1 MNRPRLPFVKQYF
14 IDLSNQGNKEAE
26 ELMIEYTDIIETQ
39 GEFLAGRFIIEV
51 YIETQKTLEESFN
64 ARTVWTGSKCRW

>member
-64 ARTVWTGSKCRW
+64 ARTV

>member
-39 GEFLAGRFIIEV
+39 GEFLAGRFLIEV

-64 ARTVWTGSKCRW
+64 ARTVWTGNKYRW

>member
-1 MNRPRLPFVKQYF
+1 MNRPRLPFVQSYF
-14 IDLSNQGNKEAE
+14 QSLQNRGVEIAE
-26 ELMIEYTDIIETQ
+26 EVLVEYNELVETE

-64 ARTVWTGSKCRW
+64 ARTV

>member
-14 IDLSNQGNKEAE
+14 IDLANQGNKEADKLINEYE
-26 ELMIEYTDIIETQ
+26 EIIKTN

-51 YIETQKTLEESFN
+51 YIETQKTLGENYNVS
-64 ARTVWTGSKCRW
+64 TI

>member
-64 ARTVWTGSKCRW
+64 ASTV

>member
-14 IDLSNQGNKEAE
+14 IDLSNQGNKEAD
-26 ELMIEYTDIIETQ
+26 ELISEYNDIKETN

-64 ARTVWTGSKCRW
+64 ARTV

>member
-39 GEFLAGRFIIEV
+39 GEFLAGRFLIEV

-64 ARTVWTGSKCRW
+64 ARTV

>member
-1 MNRPRLPFVKQYF
+1 MSRPRLPFVKQYF
-14 IDLSNQGNKEAE
+14 IDLANQGNKEADELINEYE
-26 ELMIEYTDIIETQ
+26 EIIKTN

-64 ARTVWTGSKCRW
+64 ARTV

>member
-14 IDLSNQGNKEAE
+14 QDIANQNNEEAE
-26 ELMIEYTDIIETQ
+26 NLMIEYYDIKENQ

-51 YIETQKTLEESFN
+51 YIEMRKTLEE
-64 ARTVWTGSKCRW
+64 RYYHELPT

>member
-1 MNRPRLPFVKQYF
+1 MNRPRLPFVQSYF
-14 IDLSNQGNKEAE
+14 QSLQNRGVEIAE
-26 ELMIEYTDIIETQ
+26 EVLVEYNELVETE

-64 ARTVWTGSKCRW
+64 ARTG